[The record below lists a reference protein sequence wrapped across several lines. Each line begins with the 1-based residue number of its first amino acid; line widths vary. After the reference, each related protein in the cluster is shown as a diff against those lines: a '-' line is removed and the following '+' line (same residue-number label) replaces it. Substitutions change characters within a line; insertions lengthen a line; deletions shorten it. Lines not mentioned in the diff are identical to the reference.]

1 MAHSILLASHLSLSE
16 VLTQTFPSCHVLE
29 YMQEQT
35 SPVVYWDWVACI
47 GMHESITYTCF
58 YTDVI
63 ENILIM
69 KFTEGRSSAY

>member
-1 MAHSILLASHLSLSE
+1 MVYRDRMAHIDD
-16 VLTQTFPSCHVLE
+16 VC
-29 YMQEQT
+29 
-35 SPVVYWDWVACI
+35 
-47 GMHESITYTCF
+47 ESIMYMCF